1 MKKYDYQRSVRMN
14 NELKESLEQMSAL
27 YKVNE
32 SDFIRMSL
40 EEKLLKEMSNRNIKP
55 TFSSFLQP
63 AEI

>member
-14 NELKESLEQMSAL
+14 NEVKESLEQMSAL

-40 EEKLLKEMSNRNIKP
+40 EEKLLKEMNNRKIKP
-55 TFSSFLQP
+55 TFSSFLQT

>member
-1 MKKYDYQRSVRMN
+1 MN
-14 NELKESLEQMSAL
+14 NEVKESLEQMSAL

-40 EEKLLKEMSNRNIKP
+40 EEKLLKGMSNRNIKP
-55 TFSSFLQP
+55 TFSSFLQT